1 MLSSWNE
8 SLSSE
13 SCGAAGGQPISPHW
27 RQSSF
32 LRIPNLK
39 NNSFSYSIPREL
51 DRLSRLQQLA
61 WGNNTFISDEIPVN
75 IFFFIIIINVGV

>member
-1 MLSSWNE
+1 VGLPE
-8 SLSSE
+8 DSLSPPI
-13 SCGAAGGQPISPHW
+13 GAK
-27 RQSSF
+27 SSF

-75 IFFFIIIINVGV
+75 IFFFFIIIINVGV

>member
-1 MLSSWNE
+1 VGLPE
-8 SLSSE
+8 DSLSPPI
-13 SCGAAGGQPISPHW
+13 GAK
-27 RQSSF
+27 SSF

-75 IFFFIIIINVGV
+75 IFFLLLLLTWVSGPVYVQLIS